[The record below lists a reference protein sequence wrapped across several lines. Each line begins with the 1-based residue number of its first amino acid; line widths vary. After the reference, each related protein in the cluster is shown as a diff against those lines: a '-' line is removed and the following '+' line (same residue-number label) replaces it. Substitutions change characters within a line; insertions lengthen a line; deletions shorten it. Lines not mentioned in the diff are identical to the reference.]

1 MTQPGEGAREED
13 RLTGHDC
20 ICAMGRVARA
30 IADKNAI
37 EMVCYMQMRNQC
49 CLFEKVFRRL
59 GRVWVNIFSHA
70 PYAKLGQVYLENNV
84 PTFSKG

>member
-49 CLFEKVFRRL
+49 CLFKKVFRRL
-59 GRVWVNIFSHA
+59 GRVWVHNFSPRCQA
-70 PYAKLGQVYLENNV
+70 FSRAICKEKYV